1 MRHYNLCECT
11 CFAQWS
17 KINHRCVGLVYPSIR
32 YSETGKPSDIIKASG
47 NMIIISS
54 EQKCQKCE
62 LQQKGIYRKVLNMMG
77 AGGLVQKSNKQS
89 KNQTYALSSSVSYIR
104 CLMKNSFIVH

>member
-17 KINHRCVGLVYPSIR
+17 KINHRCVGLVCPSIR
-32 YSETGKPSDIIKASG
+32 YSETVKPDIIKTSG
-47 NMIIISS
+47 NMITSS

-62 LQQKGIYRKVLNMMG
+62 L
-77 AGGLVQKSNKQS
+77 
-89 KNQTYALSSSVSYIR
+89 
-104 CLMKNSFIVH
+104 